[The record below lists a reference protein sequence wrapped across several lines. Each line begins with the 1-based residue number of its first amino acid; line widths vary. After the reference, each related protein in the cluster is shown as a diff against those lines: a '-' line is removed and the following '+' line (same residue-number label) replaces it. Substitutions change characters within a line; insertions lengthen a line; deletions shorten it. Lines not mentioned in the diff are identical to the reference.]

1 MDKRNK
7 KEWKKPEL
15 EIIKINSETLSSAG
29 GNSFDGVI
37 GS

>member
-1 MDKRNK
+1 MEIKK

-15 EIIKINSETLSSAG
+15 KIIKINSDTLSSAG
-29 GNSFDGVI
+29 GNSFDGII